1 MAMKPKRYS
10 AGLAFQNLKA
20 AVQFSGV
27 TRLGLVLVAFGLPV
41 SGEWLAA
48 ALLPRGAVKKGRI
61 RALPRSGSHLW
72 LPYRPASLCAVGSAP
87 EASRGAERE
96 ASL

>member
-48 ALLPRGAVKKGRI
+48 AR
-61 RALPRSGSHLW
+61 
-72 LPYRPASLCAVGSAP
+72 
-87 EASRGAERE
+87 SRGAWKTRRE
-96 ASL
+96 NRD